1 MTTWSCTLCLCLLLL
16 LLPCPSFSRPKTLL
30 LETKQSES
38 ENESDFET
46 DEAGAKQGQNIPFR
60 KQLLLLQKGVSKAFR
75 HVKAKL
81 EREGAGDTILAQL
94 DQLDK
99 INKAQMEAAAGS
111 SALSG
116 PERQQVKK
124 AVKMIKKGAIKNI
137 EKGLEEALKL
147 KEAEDADYQG
157 GLAGLLG
164 GGGGG
169 GAAQAPA
176 QGAAPPA
183 PAGGGGGGIGGILQA
198 LLPVALQVIGPLLSG
213 AVG

>member
-1 MTTWSCTLCLCLLLL
+1 
-16 LLPCPSFSRPKTLL
+16 
-30 LETKQSES
+30 
-38 ENESDFET
+38 
-46 DEAGAKQGQNIPFR
+46 
-60 KQLLLLQKGVSKAFR
+60 
-75 HVKAKL
+75 
-81 EREGAGDTILAQL
+81 
-94 DQLDK
+94 
-99 INKAQMEAAAGS
+99 
-111 SALSG
+111 
-116 PERQQVKK
+116 
-124 AVKMIKKGAIKNI
+124 MIKKGAIKNI

-157 GLAGLLG
+157 GLAGLIG

-176 QGAAPPA
+176 QGAAPPAQQQGGAPAA